1 MNILSFALSPPP
13 PQKKNGQAPLT
24 STIPPPPTIKHK
36 STQSANYNGNDI
48 RIYMKSY
55 IRHRPSKFAFMVVY
69 VMVQF
74 YPWFKF
80 YFSLF
85 KLTIVDYHTPKQRKI
100 KFKPRIKFNHNI
112 YKDKIMNKCNHAPKT
127 VLRIKK
133 IMNFG
138 ATWA

>member
-1 MNILSFALSPPP
+1 
-13 PQKKNGQAPLT
+13 
-24 STIPPPPTIKHK
+24 
-36 STQSANYNGNDI
+36 
-48 RIYMKSY
+48 
-55 IRHRPSKFAFMVVY
+55 MVVY

-85 KLTIVDYHTPKQRKI
+85 KPTIVDYHTPKQRKI

-112 YKDKIMNKCNHAPKT
+112 YKDKMMNKCNHAPKT
-127 VLRIKK
+127 VLQIKK